1 MKEVTAIF
9 DHYRVSARSVW
20 NTAFWPDP
28 DFRDWDFV
36 EQYQSVERTL
46 FDALVLA
53 KLDKEI
59 PADDIFRKPISFFRV
74 APASPS
80 VPIMVQRP
88 CPETRNRYWDDPVDR
103 VSAGEV
109 EMHFLAFF
117 DWNQL
122 DYRDLKYYHVR
133 IAAFEE
139 QPNLVGREALID
151 RQYVSVFLAEEST

>member
-1 MKEVTAIF
+1 MKDVTAIF

-28 DFRDWDFV
+28 DFRDWDSAERF
-36 EQYQSVERTL
+36 QSIERIL

-59 PADDIFRKPISFFRV
+59 PADDIFRKPIPCFRV

-80 VPIMVQRP
+80 VPIIIQRL

-103 VSAGEV
+103 VSAGKI

-133 IAAFEE
+133 ITAFEE
-139 QPNLVGREALID
+139 QPHLVGREALIE
-151 RQYVSVFLAEEST
+151 RQYVGVFLADELT